1 MERSGGK
8 AEELVDETD
17 FAYHA
22 RVAEDAVTAA
32 DHAHDLETSDR
43 GGGCLHPLEA
53 TRRPD
58 QTLERTMIS
67 FNDVV
72 QVFRCPM
79 LDILR
84 QQPLDV

>member
-1 MERSGGK
+1 M
-8 AEELVDETD
+8 AQ
-17 FAYHA
+17 
-22 RVAEDAVTAA
+22 DAMTAA
-32 DHAHDLETSDR
+32 DHAHDLEASDG

-58 QTLERTMIS
+58 HALERPMIR
-67 FNDVV
+67 FDDIV

-84 QQPLDV
+84 QRAFSFQAPDGLRI